1 MRVIRVELPSQVQPK
16 DPSSSPASDEQR
28 EAVLQRL
35 QAAEYEISEHVRFRA
50 ASYFPSR
57 FSVFARTL
65 WEKDRSG
72 IINEIWVIDPD
83 VRWPQGLLTRRAWG
97 LFVPVLGHIAREMT
111 EQRVPEVTLVANEKA
126 AKVTVLSPTR
136 TWRDPLVLSVGVFAA
151 TTLLWLVAVPY
162 LTGWRAAE
170 GMGQANVFAT
180 PSQTRG
186 AAAMDPAASAIPS
199 ADAVG
204 PPWQSLDRQRATPPR
219 PASRPDERR

>member
-16 DPSSSPASDEQR
+16 DPNANPATDELR

-50 ASYFPSR
+50 ASYFPAR

-65 WEKDRSG
+65 WGKDRAV

-97 LFVPVLGHIAREMT
+97 LFVPVLAHISREMT
-111 EQRVPEVTLVANEKA
+111 EQRVPDVTLVPNESA

-136 TWRDPLVLSVGVFAA
+136 TWRDPLVLSVAVFVL
-151 TTLLWLVAVPY
+151 TTLLWLVGAPY
-162 LTGWRAAE
+162 LQSWRSAE
-170 GMGQANVFAT
+170 GTGHSSLLAT
-180 PSQTRG
+180 PSRAVPLEQPG
-186 AAAMDPAASAIPS
+186 IPS
-199 ADAVG
+199 IDAVG
-204 PPWQSLDRQRATPPR
+204 PPWQPLDRQRIAPSRPAPR
-219 PASRPDERR
+219 PEERGR